1 MKFKID
7 ENLPVEYVDILVD
20 AGHDATSV
28 FSQNLQGRPDSQII
42 DACQAENR
50 SLITQDLDFA
60 DIRSY
65 PPENYPGL
73 AVLRLSK
80 QDKYSLIEALQRVL
94 PSFESE
100 ALRGRLWII
109 EDQRIRIRGGE

>member
-1 MKFKID
+1 MNFKID
-7 ENLPVEYVDILVD
+7 ENLPVEYVNILVD
-20 AGHDATSV
+20 AGLDATSV
-28 FSQNLQGRPDSQII
+28 ISQNPQGRPDSRII
-42 DACQAENR
+42 DACQSENR
-50 SLITQDLDFA
+50 SLMTQDLDFA

-80 QDKYSLIEALQRVL
+80 QDKHSLIEALHRVL

-100 ALRGRLWII
+100 TLRGRLWII

>member
-1 MKFKID
+1 MIFKID
-7 ENLPVEYVDILVD
+7 EILPAEFVSILVG

-28 FSQNLQGRPDSQII
+28 ISQNLQGSPDSRII
-42 DACQAENR
+42 EVCLAENC

-65 PPENYPGL
+65 PPANYPGL

-80 QDKYSLIEALQRVL
+80 QDKYTLIEALQRVL
-94 PSFESE
+94 PSFDSE
-100 ALRGRLWII
+100 TPRGRLWII
-109 EDQRIRIRGGE
+109 EEQRIRIRGGE